1 MILKKVYFMHEMVIE
16 SIRVSL
22 VNYQRVVIL
31 RVKETG
37 KYLPIWIGSH
47 EADSIAYKLQ
57 DISAPRPL
65 THDLLHDVITEL
77 DANVKK
83 IIISGIDEN
92 TFFAKIELATQ
103 NSIIEIDC
111 RPSDAI
117 ALAVRTESP
126 IFAIDE
132 VIEKAGVKMDI
143 NSDELKKET
152 EISSPD
158 NSFAPISEEEVKKL
172 SAYSKFIE
180 TLNTDDIK

>member
-1 MILKKVYFMHEMVIE
+1 MYEMVIE

-65 THDLLHDVITEL
+65 THDLLNNVITEL
-77 DANVKK
+77 DADVKK

-126 IFAIDE
+126 IFAVNE

-143 NSDELKKET
+143 ESSDELKKET
-152 EISSPD
+152 EISSSD
-158 NSFAPISEEEVKKL
+158 NSFSPISEEEVKKL

>member
-1 MILKKVYFMHEMVIE
+1 MYEMIIE

-65 THDLLHDVITEL
+65 THDLLNDVITKL
-77 DANVKK
+77 DANVNK

-92 TFFAKIELATQ
+92 TFFAKIELIKQ

-126 IFAIDE
+126 IFAVNE
-132 VIEKAGVKMDI
+132 VIEKAGVKMEVNTDDVKI
-143 NSDELKKET
+143 DTDLSNPK
-152 EISSPD
+152 
-158 NSFAPISEEEVKKL
+158 NSFSPISEEEVKNL
-172 SAYSKFIE
+172 SAYSEFIE
-180 TLNTDDIK
+180 TLNTEDLT

>member
-1 MILKKVYFMHEMVIE
+1 M
-16 SIRVSL
+16 
-22 VNYQRVVIL
+22 
-31 RVKETG
+31 
-37 KYLPIWIGSH
+37 
-47 EADSIAYKLQ
+47 
-57 DISAPRPL
+57 
-65 THDLLHDVITEL
+65 
-77 DANVKK
+77 KK

-126 IFAIDE
+126 IFAINE

>member
-1 MILKKVYFMHEMVIE
+1 MHEMVIE

-77 DANVKK
+77 DATVKK

-132 VIEKAGVKMDI
+132 VIKKAGVKMDI

-158 NSFAPISEEEVKKL
+158 NSFSPISEEEVKKL

>member
-1 MILKKVYFMHEMVIE
+1 MTA
-16 SIRVSL
+16 SVSL
-22 VNYQRVVIL
+22 NRSANRSSSLPVTVAPVGFCGKFKITIL
-31 RVKETG
+31 VLSEILVAKSSR
-37 KYLPIWIGSH
+37 
-47 EADSIAYKLQ
+47 SITKR
-57 DISAPRPL
+57 SL
-65 THDLLHDVITEL
+65 TTL
-77 DANVKK
+77 NVK
-83 IIISGIDEN
+83 G
-92 TFFAKIELATQ
+92 TGVAPQ

>member
-1 MILKKVYFMHEMVIE
+1 MYEMIIE

-31 RVKETG
+31 RAKETG

-57 DISAPRPL
+57 KISAPRPL

-77 DANVKK
+77 NAKVNK

-92 TFFAKIELATQ
+92 TFFAKIELINE
-103 NSIIEIDC
+103 NSILEIDC

-126 IFAIDE
+126 IFAVNE
-132 VIEKAGVKMDI
+132 VIEKAGVKIDI
-143 NSDELKKET
+143 NSDEFKKET
-152 EISSPD
+152 EISNTD
-158 NSFAPISEEEVKKL
+158 NSLPPISEQEVKNL

-180 TLNTDDIK
+180 TLNTDDIS